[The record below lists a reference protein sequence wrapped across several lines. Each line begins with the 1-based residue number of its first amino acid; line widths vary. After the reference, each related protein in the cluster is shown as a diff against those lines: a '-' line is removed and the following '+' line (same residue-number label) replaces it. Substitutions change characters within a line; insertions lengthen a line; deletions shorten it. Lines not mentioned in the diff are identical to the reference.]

1 MQYKVINYFTDLQ
14 DGNHAYD
21 VGKPFPREGLEVSE
35 ERIAELSGSNNLQR
49 KPLIAAVEETAVE
62 ETAVEETAVE
72 KKTKK
77 AKAQKSA
84 DK

>member
-35 ERIAELSGSNNLQR
+35 KRIAELSGSNNLQR
-49 KPLIAAVEETAVE
+49 KPLIIAVEETAVE
-62 ETAVEETAVE
+62 ETAVEE
-72 KKTKK
+72 KTKK
-77 AKAQKSA
+77 AKAKKSA